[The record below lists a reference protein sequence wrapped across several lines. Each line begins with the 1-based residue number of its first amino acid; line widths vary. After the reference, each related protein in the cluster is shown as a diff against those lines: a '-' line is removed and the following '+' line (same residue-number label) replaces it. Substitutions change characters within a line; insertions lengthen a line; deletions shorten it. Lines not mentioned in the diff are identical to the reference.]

1 MLNLTCIFLQFFLMN
16 QLNTLNNS
24 LKVTIEQ
31 PDLTLLDAAIDLD
44 SIDLVLRECLTIE
57 EMREAGS
64 FFTGQ
69 VLATA
74 TVKNLS
80 TAITFESI
88 VLDPTCGAGNLLI
101 ECSRVLGVES
111 NLSNT
116 LKKWGMVL
124 WGYDIHESFV
134 ESTKLRLVLEALRR
148 GVKKDC
154 TLDEALSFFVNIQVK
169 DALTVT
175 KNDVIQVTH
184 AIMNPP
190 FSIWPSPN
198 KFYWKS
204 GKINAAG
211 IVFDHFLR
219 ILPDNCC
226 FSAIL
231 PDVLRS
237 GSRYNLFR
245 EFCSLKTEAI
255 CHVWGRF
262 NKKTDVDVFLL
273 FGNVSEEERS
283 VEIQWQESLG
293 EYLALSEKFDVRT
306 GPLVAYRDPE
316 IGPEYAYFHSKNTP
330 SLEILNE
337 ASERRKFKGT
347 AISPPFIIIKRTS
360 SPGDK
365 YRASASLINLNEM
378 VAVENHMIVIKPKN
392 NSLNECKKLMKILK
406 SESTNKFL
414 NSRIRLRH
422 LTVQVIKDIPLK
434 KTS

>member
-1 MLNLTCIFLQFFLMN
+1 MN
-16 QLNTLNNS
+16 QLIKHNNS
-24 LKVTIEQ
+24 LRNAIEQ
-31 PDLTLLDAAIDLD
+31 TDLTLLGAAIDLD

-69 VLATA
+69 TLATA
-74 TVKNLS
+74 AVKSLS
-80 TAITFESI
+80 TAITFDSI
-88 VLDPTCGAGNLLI
+88 ILDPTCGAGNLLI
-101 ECSRVLGVES
+101 ECSRMLGVEN
-111 NLSNT
+111 NLSDT
-116 LKKWGMVL
+116 LKKWGKVL
-124 WGYDIHESFV
+124 WGFDIHQSFV
-134 ESTKLRLVLEALRR
+134 ESTKLRLVIEALRR
-148 GVKKDC
+148 GVNRDC
-154 TLDEALSFFVNIQVK
+154 SIEEALSLFNNIQVR
-169 DALTVT
+169 DALTIT
-175 KNDVIQVTH
+175 KNDVSKVTH
-184 AIMNPP
+184 AILNPP

-211 IVFDHFLR
+211 MVFDHFLR
-219 ILPDNCC
+219 ILPDKCC

-237 GSRYNLFR
+237 GSRYSLFR
-245 EFCSLKTEAI
+245 DFCSLKTDAI
-255 CHVWGRF
+255 CQVWGRF

-273 FGNVSEEERS
+273 FGNLSEEERS
-283 VEIQWQESLG
+283 AKIQWQESFG
-293 EYLALSEKFDVRT
+293 EYIPLSEKFDVRT

-330 SLEILNE
+330 SWEILID
-337 ASERRKFKGT
+337 APERRKFKGT
-347 AISPPFIIIKRTS
+347 VISPPFIIIKRTS

-406 SESTNKFL
+406 SENTNNFL

>member
-1 MLNLTCIFLQFFLMN
+1 MNRLISLNE
-16 QLNTLNNS
+16 S
-24 LKVTIEQ
+24 LKVAIEQ
-31 PDLTLLDAAIDLD
+31 TNLMSLDAAIDLD
-44 SIDLVLRECLTIE
+44 SIDLVLRELLTID

-69 VLATA
+69 ILATA
-74 TVKNLS
+74 TVKNLLR
-80 TAITFESI
+80 AITFESV

-101 ECSRVLGVES
+101 ECSRVLGVER

-116 LKKWGMVL
+116 LQKWGTVL

-134 ESTKLRLVLEALRR
+134 ESTKLRLVIEALRR
-148 GVKKDC
+148 GVQKDC
-154 TLDEALSFFVNIQVK
+154 TLEEALSFLVNIKVK
-169 DALTVT
+169 DALTIT
-175 KNDVIQVTH
+175 KKDIFQVTH

-198 KFYWKS
+198 KYYWKS

-211 IVFDHFLR
+211 IVFDHFIR
-219 ILPDNCC
+219 ILPEGCC

-237 GSRYNLFR
+237 GSRYRLFR
-245 EFCSLKTEAI
+245 DFCSLKTIAT
-255 CHVWGRF
+255 CQVWGRF

-273 FGNVSEEERS
+273 FGNIVTEDQN
-283 VEIQWQESLG
+283 IQIKWQESFG
-293 EYLALSEKFDVRT
+293 NYIPLSEKFEVRT

-316 IGPEYAYFHSKNTP
+316 IGPEYAYFHSRNTP
-330 SLEILNE
+330 SWETLSM
-337 ASERRKFKGT
+337 AKERRRFKGT
-347 AISPPFIIIKRTS
+347 VISPPFIIVKRTS

-365 YRASASLINLNEM
+365 YRASASLIDLNEM

-392 NSLNECKKLMKILK
+392 NSLAECNKLMKILK
-406 SESTNKFL
+406 SEKTNNFL

-422 LTVQVIKDIPLK
+422 LTVQVIKDIPIK